1 MKVLVIKCLD
11 DNFSY
16 VVLNEANNNACVID
30 PSESDPI
37 IQIIK
42 KKKINLKYI
51 LNTHHHPDHVGGNL
65 ELKREFNCNI
75 LGFIGDRNNIPGIN
89 IFLKDKELFK
99 DEDFEFK
106 TYHTPGHTA
115 GHVIFHF
122 YRQNILF
129 TGDTLFSLGCG
140 RIFEGSYDE
149 MFRSLQLIKNLPK
162 NTLIYFGHEY
172 TRNNSKFC
180 LTNDPDNIEL
190 NNKIIKINELI
201 GTGKPTTPS
210 TLKEELETNIFL
222 KSKNIKTFKKLRDL
236 KDNF

>member
-115 GHVIFHF
+115 GHVVFHF

-149 MFRSLQLIKNLPK
+149 MFSSLQLIKNLPK